1 MDRPKLQ
8 RIDLGDRELDVLT
21 REQANELLAKGLGR
35 NDPCF
40 CGSGRKFKHCHFN
53 QLRTI
58 AGR

>member
-1 MDRPKLQ
+1 MSNVRMK
-8 RIDLGDRELDVLT
+8 RVDLGGCEHMRAPG
-21 REQANELLAKGLGR
+21 RKKLGR
-35 NDPCF
+35 NNPCF